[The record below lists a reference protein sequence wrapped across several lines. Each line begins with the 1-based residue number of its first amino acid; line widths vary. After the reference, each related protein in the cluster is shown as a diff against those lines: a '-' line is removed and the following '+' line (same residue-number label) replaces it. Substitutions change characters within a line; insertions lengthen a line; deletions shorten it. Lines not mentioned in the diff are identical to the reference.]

1 MISIIDNFVVNV
13 AKPIDSRLVA
23 TLSSDLTNIDY
34 KYAGLKVYVTDEALT
49 YVYGTDSI
57 WRVDSGGNSNIGGG
71 IYGGSGSLPEDV
83 TVFIGTVS
91 ETVNDRSYYLNF
103 KTDGLEGDKS
113 IIYNYSYRK
122 STGSEW
128 QGIAYRQEKK
138 SVLSDNSVEQGP
150 FIEYNGINYS
160 NSELVGSLNLGV
172 ATVDGLSRV
181 TRVSITDLATEFYS
195 GQDPI
200 TNTEYPFSILK
211 VNEDTTLGYNTKEA
225 DDYYEYTQPSYRMR
239 FGDGGTNLSE
249 WKFDLRK
256 PNSESWNTLMRLD
269 AELEPNTVSSNVR
282 LFVDSSSR
290 DWDSISNR
298 TPQLL
303 TPQEIVRNIE
313 HKYTKTQMLGFG
325 TFYSLSNEILVLNS
339 NGNSFK
345 VILSANQ
352 SLKDIK
358 CFKAVNVT
366 PDFPAGTIL
375 NIKFVN
381 KESTPG
387 FISLYDGS
395 NDSKIVSEI
404 HDKSLGIDSQN
415 RRRLTIYHSTITSE
429 NGDQITFK
437 RTTEGYWEII
447 SVDRS
452 SFIVN
457 RDWTVTGG
465 GKWSF
470 LSTPQYWRY
479 SQDLI
484 QSSGVNNSG
493 SYVSLTTTSINYNF
507 ITNRAN
513 NIYTLNYA
521 PNRYSSTN
529 ENRFLLYSEGFKFRI
544 AKDGNRTACVQGNF
558 VISING
564 AKVLGVD
571 GVVQPNS
578 ATFYYY
584 NHTTAA
590 YAGRENFFKIG
601 QITEEFLKPSW
612 EATYTMASG
621 YGYVAPGGLN
631 GTTKYA
637 ILLENVQF
645 SINRIGEIFVSF
657 RANLTTS
664 LQLQFGKQTDLILV
678 EIRVPSFSYITS
690 NETFVDLNKIG
701 GTTIPNPDVPG
712 GGGGGGVV
720 IGGGGGGG
728 GIGG

>member
-23 TLSSDLTNIDY
+23 TLSTDLTNIDY
-34 KYAGLKVYVTDEALT
+34 KYAGLKVYVTDESLT

-57 WRVDSGGNSNIGGG
+57 WRVDGGGNSNIGGG

-91 ETVNDRSYYLNF
+91 DTVDDRSNYLNF
-103 KTDGLEGDKS
+103 QTGGLEGDKS

-122 STGSEW
+122 STGSDW
-128 QGIAYRQEKK
+128 QGVAYRQEKK
-138 SVLSDNSVEQGP
+138 SILSDNSVEQGP
-150 FIEYNGINYS
+150 FIEYNGINPS
-160 NSELVGSLNLGV
+160 KSTVVGSLNIGV
-172 ATVDGLSRV
+172 GDNINSENR
-181 TRVSITDLATEFYS
+181 ITKISLTPDHTEIYS
-195 GQDPI
+195 SQEPSQEMPI
-200 TNTEYPFSILK
+200 TFGKFGI
-211 VNEDTTLGYNTKEA
+211 DTFLGYNSNSLDGDGYLYNEA
-225 DDYYEYTQPSYRMR
+225 EPSYRIK
-239 FGDGGTNLSE
+239 FGKGIGNSSDWDFQTRVIDELTFNTA
-249 WKFDLRK
+249 LRI
-256 PNSESWNTLMRLD
+256 NNNTLPSVL
-269 AELEPNTVSSNVR
+269 SSPISF
-282 LFVDSSSR
+282 LVDSSSR
-290 DWDSISNR
+290 DWDGSTIR
-298 TPQLL
+298 TPTLL
-303 TPQEIVRNIE
+303 TPQQIVRDVE
-313 HKYTKTQMLGFG
+313 HKYTKTQMWGFG

-339 NGNSFK
+339 NGNSFE
-345 VILSANQ
+345 VILTPNQ

-375 NIKFVN
+375 NIKFQN
-381 KESTPG
+381 KEATPG
-387 FISLYDGS
+387 FISLYDGA

-415 RRRLTIYHSTITSE
+415 KRRLTIYHSTISAE
-429 NGDQITFK
+429 NGDQMTFK

-447 SVDRS
+447 SLDRS

-479 SQDLI
+479 SQDSI
-484 QSSGVNNSG
+484 GSAGVNNSG
-493 SYVSLTTTSINYNF
+493 SYVNLTTTSINYNF

-564 AKVLGVD
+564 AKLLGVD
-571 GVVQPNS
+571 GVVQPNTS
-578 ATFYYY
+578 TFYYY

-590 YAGRENFFKIG
+590 YAGRENFFKVG

-621 YGYVAPGGLN
+621 
-631 GTTKYA
+631 
-637 ILLENVQF
+637 
-645 SINRIGEIFVSF
+645 
-657 RANLTTS
+657 
-664 LQLQFGKQTDLILV
+664 
-678 EIRVPSFSYITS
+678 
-690 NETFVDLNKIG
+690 
-701 GTTIPNPDVPG
+701 
-712 GGGGGGVV
+712 
-720 IGGGGGGG
+720 
-728 GIGG
+728 